1 MAAKKSPIETE
12 AVEDIEDL
20 TPPWRRLPARA
31 RRAQPLTREA
41 IVEAAL
47 GIVDKDGVDALS
59 MRRVAQELDTGPS
72 SLYAHVRNKEELLD
86 LLFDRVIAELDLPA
100 PDPARWQEQLKEFA
114 RQARALM
121 GRHNDIAKVTF
132 GRIPMGP
139 DAVRWTEWQLTLLR
153 GAGLPDRVAAY
164 AGDLFG
170 LFIGAYVYEDAI
182 GLASPTGE
190 DLPPEQITAM
200 IRDYWA
206 SLPPDRFPNTV
217 ELADVLMSGD
227 PDERFEFFLDII
239 VAGLAAQADQ
249 AEGTGRSG
257 R

>member
-1 MAAKKSPIETE
+1 
-12 AVEDIEDL
+12 V
-20 TPPWRRLPARA
+20 
-31 RRAQPLTREA
+31 AQH
-41 IVEAAL
+41 
-47 GIVDKDGVDALS
+47 VDALN

-72 SLYAHVRNKEELLD
+72 SLYAHVRNKGELLE
-86 LLFDRVIAELDLPA
+86 LLFDRVLAELDLPP
-100 PDPARWQEQLKEFA
+100 PDPQHWQEQGKEMA
-114 RQARALM
+114 RQARALL

-139 DAVRWTEWQLTLLR
+139 DAIRWTEWLLTLLR

-170 LFIGAYVYEDAI
+170 LCIGAYAYEDAI

-190 DLPPEQITAM
+190 DLPPDEIIAM
-200 IRDYWA
+200 VRDYFA

-217 ELADVLMSGD
+217 ELVDVLMSGD
-227 PDERFEFFLDII
+227 PDERFDFFLDVLI
-239 VAGLAAQADQ
+239 AGLAAQADG
-249 AEGTGRSG
+249 AGRSG